1 MFPSTKGRNP
11 QGSQWMSLNSRW
23 SLRHADAAAAS
34 RKQGKQKHKTFKN
47 LVETSAISESKVGR
61 IDYLTHPVVNYK
73 IYAAWT
79 GTENANYVKNTQ
91 VVVSRNHWSSLQIL
105 AARKS
110 SIKQL
115 CVLDKL
121 LEAIFRKYMN
131 KSVPIINK

>member
-23 SLRHADAAAAS
+23 SLRHADAGAAS

-79 GTENANYVKNTQ
+79 GTENANYVKILRWLSAETIEA
-91 VVVSRNHWSSLQIL
+91 VYKFWLQEK
-105 AARKS
+105 A
-110 SIKQL
+110 Q
-115 CVLDKL
+115 
-121 LEAIFRKYMN
+121 
-131 KSVPIINK
+131 